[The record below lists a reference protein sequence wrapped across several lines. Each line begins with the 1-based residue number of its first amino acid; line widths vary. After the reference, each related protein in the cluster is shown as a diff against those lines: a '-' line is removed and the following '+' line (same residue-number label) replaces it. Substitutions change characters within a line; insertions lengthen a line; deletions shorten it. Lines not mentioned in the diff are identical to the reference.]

1 METPLNKG
9 LLKFYWEIVFRP
21 YVKAVVA
28 VIFLMLGG
36 AFLETAMLGLG
47 VPLLETATNVEQAL
61 KNDIVVWLGKSLQF
75 AGWSV
80 SDDHLLF
87 ALLVLVSVT
96 VILRGGIA
104 LLQQYWTALVAKKLY
119 GEVKGKLFE
128 KTLQA
133 QYRYLADKS
142 RGTLLYNVN
151 TPAIAVFQVISHLG
165 KLVSSLLNV
174 VCLVGLML
182 YLSWWATVTI
192 GLVGII
198 WVQGWRRFIDKRAVT
213 VGRRLYEIECQTSK
227 TEVDA
232 LDGLKVVKSYALV
245 SKMVETLGRLLR
257 GQVPPHLKLTLLTQG
272 ITFINEVM
280 ASLIVLALG
289 GVALVLQWGHMPF
302 PKLVIFFVTLRRLS
316 PLLAGINTAY
326 ALLNKEKKGIEIM
339 AEILHTIPLEESG
352 SQKVDA
358 VGSIQ
363 LHDLHFHYPLKQEQP
378 VLSGLNLVFR
388 QGEIT
393 AVVGST
399 GAGKSTLASLVM
411 GFYGPTHGR
420 IAVNGID
427 LRELDLNAWRRRIGF
442 VSQDIFLFNDTIRNN
457 ISLWEEGISVAEIE
471 NAARLAELHD
481 HIMTLPQGYETVVGD
496 RGLKL
501 SGGQAQRVAIARAI
515 LRKPKVLIFDEA
527 TSALDNLTER
537 AVYDAIQALRQEA
550 VVLVI
555 AHRLS
560 TIRSADQICVL
571 QNGKVVEQGTHEM
584 LMRQGN
590 FYSQLYCGAEGI
602 STGGSDA

>member
-1 METPLNKG
+1 MNKG
-9 LLKFYWEIVFRP
+9 LLRFYWEIVFRP
-21 YVKAVVA
+21 YAKAVAA
-28 VIFLMLGG
+28 VIVLMLGG
-36 AFLETAMLGLG
+36 AFLETATLGLG

-61 KNDIVVWLGKSLQF
+61 KNSIVVWLQKSLQF
-75 AGWSV
+75 FGWSV
-80 SDDHLLF
+80 SGNHLLF
-87 ALLVLVSVT
+87 ALLIVVSVT
-96 VILRGGIA
+96 VILRGGVAFI
-104 LLQQYWTALVAKKLY
+104 QQYWTALIAKNLY

-174 VCLVGLML
+174 ACLVGLML

-192 GLVGII
+192 GLVGIV
-198 WVQGWRRFIDKRAVT
+198 WVQGWRRFIDKRAVK
-213 VGRRLYEIECQTSK
+213 VGHHLYDIECQTSK

-232 LDGLKVVKSYALV
+232 LDGLKVVKAFALV
-245 SKMVETLGRLLR
+245 SKMVQALGALLR
-257 GQVPPHLKLTLLTQG
+257 GQVEPHLRLTLLTHG

-280 ASLIVLALG
+280 ASVIVLALG
-289 GVALVLQWGHMPF
+289 AVTLVLSWGHMAF
-302 PKLVIFFVTLRRLS
+302 PELVIFFVTLRRLS
-316 PLLAGINTAY
+316 PMLANVNSAY

-352 SQKVDA
+352 SQKPNHVA
-358 VGSIQ
+358 SIQ
-363 LHDLHFHYPLKQEQP
+363 LHDLHFHYPLKPEQP

-411 GFYGPTHGR
+411 GFYGPTRGR
-420 IAVNGID
+420 ISVNGVD
-427 LRELDLNAWRRRIGF
+427 LRELDLNAWRLQVGF

-457 ISLWEEGISVAEIE
+457 IALWEENISTSEIE
-471 NAARLAELHD
+471 EAARLAELHD
-481 HIMTLPQGYETVVGD
+481 HIVTLPQGYDTIVGD

-501 SGGQAQRVAIARAI
+501 SGGQAQRVAMARAI
-515 LRKPKVLIFDEA
+515 LRRPKVLIFDEA

-537 AVYDAIQALRQEA
+537 AVYDAIQTLRQEA

-584 LMRQGN
+584 LMRQGA
-590 FYSQLYCGAEGI
+590 FYAQLYRGAEEI
-602 STGGSDA
+602 QTGGGRA